1 MNGDP
6 QVVLVRHA
14 ETAWSKAGQHTGRS
28 DLPLLD
34 EGRRKAQRTRPRL
47 RGVSFA
53 RVLTSPLQRAVET
66 CRLAGFGDVAET
78 RDDLCEWDY
87 GDYEG
92 LTTAEIRERDP
103 EWLVWRE
110 GAPGGETPEDVQ
122 RRVDRLVTELA
133 DICASGDDVL
143 VFGHGHL
150 LQALGIRWVELPIA
164 DGRLVV
170 LGTAGISRLGWKR
183 ELRVIDT
190 WNDTGHLEEP

>member
-1 MNGDP
+1 MSDDP
-6 QVVLVRHA
+6 QVVMVRHA
-14 ETAWSKAGQHTGRS
+14 ETAWSKAGRHTGSS

-34 EGRRKAQRTRPRL
+34 EGRDKAQRVGARL
-47 RGVSFA
+47 AGAPFA
-53 RVLTSPLQRAVET
+53 RVLTSPLQRAAET
-66 CRLAGFGDVAET
+66 CRLAGYGDVADN

-87 GDYEG
+87 GDVEG
-92 LTTAEIRERDP
+92 LTTAEIRERKP
-103 EWLVWRE
+103 GWLVWRD

-122 RRVDRLVTELA
+122 RRVDRLVAELA
-133 DICASGDDVL
+133 GVCADGGDAL

-150 LQALGIRWVELPIA
+150 LQALGVRWVELPIA

-190 WNDTGHLEEP
+190 WNDSAHLES

>member
-1 MNGDP
+1 MSDDP

-14 ETAWSKAGQHTGRS
+14 ETAWSKSGQHTGRS

-47 RGVSFA
+47 RGVPFA

-66 CRLAGFGDVAET
+66 CRLVGFGDVAET
-78 RDDLCEWDY
+78 RDDLREWDY
-87 GDYEG
+87 GDFEG
-92 LTTAEIRERDP
+92 LTTAEIREREP
-103 EWLVWRE
+103 EWLVWRD

-122 RRVDRLVTELA
+122 QRVDRLVAELA
-133 DICASGDDVL
+133 DVCAGGGDAL

-150 LQALGIRWVELPIA
+150 LQALGVRWVELPIA

-170 LGTAGISRLGWKR
+170 LGTASLSRLGWKR

-190 WNDTGHLEEP
+190 WNDTGHLES